1 MLGDGTLTKSLR
13 HSFFHLALDV
23 ALIVLGVSLIRS
35 SREHRRQSNKETF
48 AERPRIV
55 EPVSS
60 AYALYETGVET
71 ALRAVQLMVM
81 SDLVMKSHELTTLR
95 ALGASCERLLHV
107 PRNTWPG
114 RSRSGEP
121 TAWFTREGF
130 VVLQRALTT
139 VSKAAVA
146 VDPTEARR
154 FALLRDLVNL
164 SLTT

>member
-130 VVLQRALTT
+130 VVLQRVLTT